1 MSWKH
6 PFFVLC
12 FILFFALTTKA
23 QPNLSSETTTGN
35 VTWKIPTSVQDL
47 EVKSRK
53 LTEQP
58 GYRIQIFLGSLDEAK
73 KFRQDYIFNH
83 PGALVYLSQNI
94 PDHVLRL
101 GNFLSKADAREAL
114 KEIRREIPSAFI
126 VDDKVEPPRIEI
138 NENGQKD

>member
-1 MSWKH
+1 MSLK
-6 PFFVLC
+6 C
-12 FILFFALTTKA
+12 LFLGFMMTLLGPLWSWA

-35 VTWKIPTSVQDL
+35 VTWKIPTPVQDL

-83 PGALVYLSQNI
+83 PGALIYLSQNI

-101 GNFLSKADAREAL
+101 GNFLSKAEAREAL
-114 KEIRREIPSAFI
+114 KEVRREIPSAFI
-126 VDDKVEPPRIEI
+126 VDDLVEPPRIEI
-138 NENGQKD
+138 KENDQKD